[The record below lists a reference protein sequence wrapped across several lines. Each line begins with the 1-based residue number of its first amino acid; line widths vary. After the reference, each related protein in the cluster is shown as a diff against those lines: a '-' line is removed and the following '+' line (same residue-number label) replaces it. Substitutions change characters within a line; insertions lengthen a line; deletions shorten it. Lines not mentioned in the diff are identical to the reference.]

1 MAILSPLF
9 YTSETKPSLL
19 PPYSAVTA
27 RQRQLLHFYSLPL
40 QYLTSALPVQIPH
53 KPPSP
58 DHILA
63 KTHTHTH
70 GSDCPT
76 EALSVPL
83 CRGAA
88 GGRSQTPSRSR
99 GGSNKQCRVTPPP
112 AVQGYRV
119 AVKKASAAKVVI
131 YKQLRGCEAA
141 GADGAC
147 RRPTA
152 TTADATAAGS
162 PQIQRFVHLTN
173 QTGPPSELIR
183 LVKSSRRKRRL
194 LLDPALNQRWE

>member
-27 RQRQLLHFYSLPL
+27 RQRQPLHFYALPL
-40 QYLTSALPVQIPH
+40 QCLTSALPVQISH

-76 EALSVPL
+76 RALSVPL

-99 GGSNKQCRVTPPP
+99 GGESNKQCRVTPPP

-119 AVKKASAAKVVI
+119 AVKKASAAKVASRFI
-131 YKQLRGCEAA
+131 SSCEGVRLPVRMVRA
-141 GADGAC
+141 GVPPPPPRV
-147 RRPTA
+147 RRKSN
-152 TTADATAAGS
+152 G
-162 PQIQRFVHLTN
+162 FVHSTN
-173 QTGPPSELIR
+173 QTGAP
-183 LVKSSRRKRRL
+183 K
-194 LLDPALNQRWE
+194 